1 MAKVVSS
8 RLLRAF
14 FFVVASGESCA
25 RDYEPASPT
34 VAIAGPPVHQARA
47 AEAVYGRLPRA
58 VRPRTKEVVSLAGG
72 FGFVARS

>member
-8 RLLRAF
+8 RFLRAF
-14 FFVVASGESCA
+14 FLLLLAVSHVLTITNPRRLPLRS
-25 RDYEPASPT
+25 PA
-34 VAIAGPPVHQARA
+34 PPVHQARA

>member
-8 RLLRAF
+8 RFLCALF
-14 FFVVASGESCA
+14 FFVASGESCA
-25 RDYEPASPT
+25 RDYEPASAT
-34 VAIAGPPVHQARA
+34 VAIASSPVHQARA